1 MSIENVQRGYQL
13 VKALEAL
20 IPVWAEADSE
30 GLDAEKLL
38 SGSLARMGL
47 PAPAVVAA
55 LVAFSKPIPAEPPT
69 TGP

>member
-1 MSIENVQRGYQL
+1 MSLADVQRGAQL
-13 VKALEAL
+13 IGALNSL
-20 IPVWAEADSE
+20 LPVWAEADSE

-55 LVAFSKPIPAEPPT
+55 LVAFSRPLASEAPPT
-69 TGP
+69 